1 MFIYQIKFNKRE
13 KLILIKKLRL
23 ILVILFFGLS
33 LNNISGTNSF
43 FTDSAEIKGI
53 EFKAGVW
60 IPTLTMTVEPEEPDG
75 EDETYTEAPCVK
87 LFSDIDDVTIHY
99 SFSGDTPSEGTILED
114 VCLYPPEGES
124 ELIAWAV
131 NNENDDWM
139 SDTIQEDFKVATKAK
154 EGDVVINE
162 LMWMGSV
169 GDEKDEWIELRNMT
183 NRDID
188 LSNWNIMSGGN
199 SNGNDNDN
207 GNGDHIEIP
216 HGYTI
221 KANDYFLITAKKEKE
236 TEINLTEDLKKDEG
250 YTHVSGM
257 DLRDSGE
264 QLILTSKNEDVID
277 TAWKDEKWP
286 DGFMGDYL
294 AMSMQRK
301 EVVPDGELDSSWYTC
316 ANDECNDEKYWKKD
330 EGVNWGT
337 PGKKN
342 SEEGDSLPANSDEFE
357 EEILRNGFENNPMF
371 KEIYTKNFL
380 KEKPSKDNAS
390 QPTSSV
396 ERAIPEEEMRML

>member
-1 MFIYQIKFNKRE
+1 MFIYR
-13 KLILIKKLRL
+13 KKLSKEAKF
-23 ILVILFFGLS
+23 ILAKKAGMILALLFFGLS
-33 LNNISGTNSF
+33 LNNISGTNSV
-43 FTDSAEIKGI
+43 FTDEAKITGLEFSAGM
-53 EFKAGVW
+53 W
-60 IPTLTMTVEPEEPDG
+60 IPTLTMTVDPAEPDG
-75 EDETYTEAPCVK
+75 EDDTYTEAPCVK

-99 SFSGDTPSEGTILED
+99 SFSGENPSEGTILED

-139 SDTIQEDFKVATKAK
+139 SDAIPRDFKVATKAK

-169 GDEKDEWIELRNMT
+169 EDEEDEWIELRNMT
-183 NRDID
+183 DRDID
-188 LSNWNIMSGGN
+188 LSNWDIMSGGK
-199 SNGNDNDN
+199 GN
-207 GNGDHIEIP
+207 GNGSHIEIP
-216 HGYTI
+216 QGYTI

-236 TEINLTEDLKKDEG
+236 TEINLPKDLEKNEG

-257 DLRDSGE
+257 DLKDRGE
-264 QLILTSKNEDVID
+264 QLILRSKNKDVID

-316 ANDECNDEKYWKKD
+316 ANDECNDEKYWKED

-357 EEILRNGFENNPMF
+357 EEILRNGFEKNPIF
-371 KEIYTKNFL
+371 KEIYTENFL
-380 KEKPSKDNAS
+380 KEKPGKDSAS